1 MPGYYDTIYFDLCNF
16 NHGNP
21 FFPGIF
27 KGNVNTKEPLIH
39 SIYEIKIFGSV
50 IFQIKCYL

>member
-21 FFPGIF
+21 FFQGIF